1 MHLYLT
7 RKNMKTGKNIPV
19 KESLKSSFFKT
30 VLDDKRSMRE
40 YIRKFGTLEGF
51 KSKNFEF
58 TKPI

>member
-1 MHLYLT
+1 
-7 RKNMKTGKNIPV
+7 MKIDKNILI
-19 KESLKSSFFKT
+19 KENSKSSFFKT

-58 TKPI
+58 AKPI

>member
-1 MHLYLT
+1 
-7 RKNMKTGKNIPV
+7 MKTGENISI
-19 KESLKSSFFKT
+19 KESSKSSFFKT

-40 YIRKFGTLEGF
+40 HVRKFGTLKGF